1 MPPEQISED
10 EEIIEEQPT
19 EEVEEE
25 TEGTE
30 EEPTEETDEITVTI
44 GDEEDEEEA
53 KYKVAPDW
61 VKNLRKTN
69 REDKRRIRELEERLN
84 KQTEI
89 AKPVLGKKPTLEEC
103 DYDADKFDTELA
115 NWYEQKRLVD
125 EEAARI
131 AAEQE
136 RQNQAWNEKINAYN
150 SGKAALKVSNFEDA
164 EETVKEVLS
173 ITQQGIIISGATK
186 PEIVIYALGKNP
198 TKLQE
203 VAAITDPVQFAFAIA
218 NLQRDLKM
226 QPKKTPETVP
236 EKRVVGSAPN
246 NAAEK
251 TLDQLRTEAEKTGDY
266 SKVTAYKRNLRE
278 AGK

>member
-1 MPPEQISED
+1 MANEFS
-10 EEIIEEQPT
+10 
-19 EEVEEE
+19 
-25 TEGTE
+25 
-30 EEPTEETDEITVTI
+30 
-44 GDEEDEEEA
+44 
-53 KYKVAPDW
+53 K
-61 VKNLRKTN
+61 
-69 REDKRRIRELEERLN
+69 EERVAF
-84 KQTEI
+84 EDI
-89 AKPVLGKKPTLEEC
+89 VEG
-103 DYDADKFDTELA
+103 
-115 NWYEQKRLVD
+115 
-125 EEAARI
+125 
-131 AAEQE
+131 
-136 RQNQAWNEKINAYN
+136 
-150 SGKAALKVSNFEDA
+150 FEDA

-251 TLDQLRTEAEKTGDY
+251 TLDQLRSEAEKTGDY
-266 SKVTAYKRNLRE
+266 SKVTAYKRNLRV